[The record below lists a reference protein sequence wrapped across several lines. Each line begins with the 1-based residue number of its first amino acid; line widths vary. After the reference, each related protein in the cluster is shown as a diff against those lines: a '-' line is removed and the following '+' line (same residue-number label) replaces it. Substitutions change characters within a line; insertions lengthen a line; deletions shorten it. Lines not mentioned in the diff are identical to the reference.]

1 MTDRKTP
8 PSRPRRKTPAAIAA
22 ACLLLLPV
30 AAAPAAARPAA
41 LGSWSLDLPGAPA
54 AVIPADLDGDGR
66 LDLTV
71 VVAYQQWDRIAIDES
86 TTMDGV
92 EGLVEVMTVVPF
104 LFDRRE
110 VRVFLATPG
119 AYQELPLPLP
129 LPLSVLSME
138 AGPPGVPVLA
148 LTDDGVSALRL
159 GPGNT
164 LRLEPI
170 LADPPVLAGT
180 GGFVSNLG
188 IVRDVTG
195 DGVGDLLL
203 PAEDGLAVYP
213 AVAGGLARK
222 PSARLP
228 YPGERSSA
236 GDDHLARLVPLP
248 SVEDLNG
255 DGRPDLLFRDPRRGW
270 AGLRVS
276 VNAGDGR
283 FRPPVAPFGE
293 EEEKE
298 EEDEEEGEREEEAE
312 PSAKKLSPRWV
323 GDLDGDGLGDFVT
336 VEEIEQED
344 ASMRQEMRQMREPRI
359 RVRLHRLGR
368 DLQPAA
374 EPYRTFEAKGHALA
388 GEDSERVL
396 PSGLQDLD
404 GDGRRDL
411 VTATMDLTLR
421 KAMTSL
427 ATKRLTLGLDFHVWC
442 QQADGGFRPVSG
454 LDLSGKFKI
463 NFNDLKVRQ
472 RSLFAGDFDG
482 DGRADFVQLGRG
494 RTVTVHRGRPGCSYP
509 AAPDL
514 TVKLREEPADISL
527 VEVRDFDGDGR
538 ADLLV
543 VQPKRVDD
551 PGVAPPVRLDFHLS
565 GLADGGR

>member
-1 MTDRKTP
+1 MTDRQT
-8 PSRPRRKTPAAIAA
+8 PRRCPRGPRRRSPAAFAA
-22 ACLLLLPV
+22 AGLLLLP
-30 AAAPAAARPAA
+30 ALAAPAAARPAA

-54 AVIPADLDGDGR
+54 AVIPADLNGDGR
-66 LDLTV
+66 LDLAV
-71 VVAYQQWDRIAIDES
+71 VVAYQQWDRIAIEES
-86 TTMDGV
+86 TTMDGI
-92 EGLVEVMTVVPF
+92 EGLIEVMTVVPY
-104 LFDRRE
+104 LLDRRE
-110 VRVFLATPG
+110 VRVFLGTAG
-119 AYQELPLPLP
+119 AYQELPAPLP

-138 AGPPGVPVLA
+138 AGPPGLPVLA

-188 IVRDVTG
+188 MVRDVTG
-195 DGVGDLLL
+195 DGAGDLLL

-213 AVAGGLARK
+213 AVPGGLAAE
-222 PSARLP
+222 PSARIP
-228 YPGERSSA
+228 YPGERTTSG
-236 GDDHLARLVPLP
+236 GDLARLVPLP
-248 SVEDLNG
+248 EVEDLDG

-270 AGLRVS
+270 AGLRVA

-298 EEDEEEGEREEEAE
+298 EEE
-312 PSAKKLSPRWV
+312 PSTAKLSPRWV
-323 GDLDGDGLGDFVT
+323 GDLDGDGLGEFVT
-336 VEEIEQED
+336 VEEIEKED
-344 ASMRQEMRQMREPRI
+344 ASMRQEMQQVREPRI

-368 DLQPAA
+368 DLRPSA
-374 EPYRTFEAKGHALA
+374 EPYRTFEAKGYALE
-388 GEDSERVL
+388 GEESDRVL

-404 GDGRRDL
+404 GDGRKDL
-411 VTATMDLTLR
+411 VTATMDLTIR
-421 KAMTSL
+421 KAMMSM

-494 RTVTVHRGRPGCSYP
+494 RKVTIHRGRPGCSFP
-509 AAPDL
+509 ASPDL
-514 TVKLREEPADISL
+514 TVTLRDEPADISL
-527 VEVRDFDGDGR
+527 VQVRDFDGDGR
-538 ADLLV
+538 SDLLV
-543 VQPKRVDD
+543 VQPKRASD

-565 GLADGGR
+565 GLAGGGR